1 MTRGNS
7 VAAVGFLSVTVVLW
21 GGAFRATAVGAD
33 HASSLTLSALRAGP
47 AMLILLLVLPLARAR
62 LPSRRQWPAA
72 AVTGLLM
79 VTLATEA
86 LPLAVTRAGAGN
98 TAVLVN
104 TSPLFVAVA
113 TVLFL
118 RRRLSWLAAAGLV
131 VGFGGVLMITAPQLG
146 GSVDPGNLALGMGL
160 ALVLSAG
167 WALGLL
173 IIKGVADRDPHL
185 DMLGFTAAQYAVG
198 APILVIAAL
207 AANGGGGTDWT
218 AADLWGAV
226 AWLAIGTS
234 AIASFT
240 FLSALKRSS
249 ADRVAAWQ
257 FVVPVVAVLV
267 EVVRGSAPGALV
279 LGGMALALAGVTM
292 VNVAPQPAAA
302 EFTSGSEAPLTA
314 GPFPG
319 EAHSAAYGAGGRRNV
334 RSRRSALH
342 RPSLGS
348 VAIDEGGTQI

>member
-1 MTRGNS
+1 MTRGN
-7 VAAVGFLSVTVVLW
+7 AAVVGLLSVTVVLW

-104 TSPLFVAVA
+104 TSPLFVALA
-113 TVLFL
+113 MVLLL
-118 RRRLSWLAAAGLV
+118 RRSLPWLAAAGLA
-131 VGFGGVLMITAPQLG
+131 VGFGGVVMMTAPQLG
-146 GSVDPGNLALGMGL
+146 TSHDPGSLALGMGF
-160 ALVLSAG
+160 ALLLSAG
-167 WALGLL
+167 WAAGMLVV
-173 IIKGVADRDPHL
+173 KSVADRDPDL
-185 DMLGFTAAQYAVG
+185 DMLGFTAAQYAFG

-207 AANGGGGTDWT
+207 AANGAGGTDW
-218 AADLWGAV
+218 AEADLWGAV

-234 AIASFT
+234 ALASFT

-257 FVVPVVAVLV
+257 FAVPVVAVLV
-267 EVVRGSAPGALV
+267 EIVRGSVPGAVV
-279 LGGMALALAGVTM
+279 LGGMVLAVAGVAM
-292 VNVAPQPAAA
+292 VNRAPPTAA
-302 EFTSGSEAPLTA
+302 EFESESEARLTA
-314 GPFPG
+314 GPFRG
-319 EAHSAAYGAGGRRNV
+319 EAHRPTSRVRGRRRM
-334 RSRRSALH
+334 RSRRLAVR
-342 RPSLGS
+342 RPSHGS
-348 VAIDEGGTQI
+348 VAIEEGGTNT

>member
-1 MTRGNS
+1 MTRGN
-7 VAAVGFLSVTVVLW
+7 AAVVGLLSVTVVLW
-21 GGAFRATAVGAD
+21 GGGFRATAVGAD

-47 AMLILLLVLPLARAR
+47 AMLLLLLVLPLARAR

-113 TVLFL
+113 MVLLL
-118 RRRLSWLAAAGLV
+118 RRSPPWLAAAGLA
-131 VGFGGVLMITAPQLG
+131 VGFGGVVMMTAPQLG
-146 GSVDPGNLALGMGL
+146 GSRDPGGLALGMGF
-160 ALVLSAG
+160 ALLLSAG
-167 WALGLL
+167 WAAGMLVV
-173 IIKGVADRDPHL
+173 KRVADRDPDL

-198 APILVIAAL
+198 APVIVIAAL
-207 AANGGGGTDWT
+207 AANHAGSTDW
-218 AADLWGAV
+218 AADDLWGAV

-234 AIASFT
+234 ALASFT

-257 FVVPVVAVLV
+257 FAVPVVAVLI
-267 EVVRGSAPGALV
+267 EIVRGSAPGAV
-279 LGGMALALAGVTM
+279 TLGGMALAVAGVAM
-292 VNVAPQPAAA
+292 VNTAPQPATPGFDS
-302 EFTSGSEAPLTA
+302 EGEAPLTD

-319 EAHSAAYGAGGRRNV
+319 EAHRPTSRAGGRRRM
-334 RSRRSALH
+334 RSRRLAVR
-342 RPSLGS
+342 RPSHGS
-348 VAIDEGGTQI
+348 VAIDEGGTKT

>member
-1 MTRGNS
+1 MTRGNGA
-7 VAAVGFLSVTVVLW
+7 AAVGFLSVTVVLW
-21 GGAFRATAVGAD
+21 GGSFHATAVGAE
-33 HASSLTLSALRAGP
+33 HTSSLTLSALRAGP
-47 AMLILLLVLPLARAR
+47 AMLILLLALPVARAR
-62 LPSRRQWPAA
+62 LPSRRQWAAA

-104 TSPLFVAVA
+104 TSPLFVALA

-146 GSVDPGNLALGMGL
+146 GSLDPGNLALGMGL

-167 WALGLL
+167 WALGML

-207 AANGGGGTDWT
+207 ANGTGGTDWT
-218 AADLWGAV
+218 AADLWGSV

-240 FLSALKRSS
+240 FLSALKRWS

-267 EVVRGSAPGALV
+267 EVVRGSAPGAVV
-279 LGGMALALAGVTM
+279 LGGMALALAGVTL
-292 VNVAPQPAAA
+292 VNLAPQPAAA
-302 EFTSGSEAPLTA
+302 ELASGSEAPLTA
-314 GPFPG
+314 GPFRG
-319 EAHSAAYGAGGRRNV
+319 EAHGAASGAGGRRNV
-334 RSRRSALH
+334 RFRRSTVH
-342 RPSLGS
+342 RPSLDS
-348 VAIDEGGTQI
+348 FAIDEGGTQI